1 MVEKRKAENSS
12 KNLFW
17 FSLDNAAKIFP
28 AIRSKE
34 HTTVL
39 RCTAVLRERISV
51 RPLLDAVSMAGT
63 RFPYF
68 RVSLH
73 HGIFWY
79 YLEESKKAFSLI
91 PDTGR
96 PCRAFG
102 NKSNDNA
109 HLIRILV
116 RKNTLSVEASH
127 ILTDGYGASQFL
139 LWILEK
145 YVLLKESKNS
155 GSSDWKPDAELLRI
169 ETEDAYSNYFKNNIP
184 FAARLS
190 KAFHVPYK
198 LGKKPRFDVLL
209 AILNL
214 KEVKE
219 KAAEKG
225 ISITEYL
232 TAVNLFALQQI
243 AATRKIRRKKVI
255 RIQVPINLRNIYPSK
270 SMRNFSLFVMP
281 EIDTRLGDYSFD
293 EIIKIVHHKMQLE
306 TDEKLISKIISRNV
320 GSEKKLLIRGIPLVV
335 KNLVLRYKYYTEG
348 ANQYS
353 GVITNLGK
361 IDVTE
366 HLQNRIDCFVLTPP
380 PPNKKLKVNCG
391 VAGYRNKLVLS
402 FGNITRSKEL
412 ERRFLSFLSQE
423 GLQVKVKKA
432 FDL

>member
-39 RCTAVLRERISV
+39 RCTAVLRERISIK
-51 RPLLDAVSMAGT
+51 PLLTAVAMAGE

-79 YLEESKKAFSLI
+79 YLEESPKDFSIL

-96 PCRAFG
+96 LCRAFSSKNG
-102 NKSNDNA
+102 EKN

-116 RKNTLSVEASH
+116 RKNTVSVEASH

-139 LWILEK
+139 LWILGN
-145 YVLLKESKNS
+145 YALLKASKNS
-155 GSSDWKPDAELLRI
+155 DAKDWKPDTEMLQA
-169 ETEDAYSNYFKNNIP
+169 ETEDAYSNYFKDNIP

-190 KAFHVPYK
+190 KAFHVPFK
-198 LGKKPRFDVLL
+198 LRKKPRFDVLL

-214 KEVKE
+214 KEVKA

-232 TAVNLFALQQI
+232 TAVNLFVLQQI
-243 AATRKIRRKKVI
+243 AATKKIRRKKVI

-281 EIDTRLGDYSFD
+281 EIDTRLGDYSFE

-320 GSEKKLLIRGIPLVV
+320 GSEKKLLIRGIPLVI

-361 IDVTE
+361 IDVAE
-366 HLQNRIDCFVLTPP
+366 HLENKIDYFVLTPP

-391 VAGYRNKLVLS
+391 VAGFRDKLVLS

-412 ERRFLSFLSQE
+412 ERRFLSFLVRE
-423 GLQVKVKKA
+423 GLEVKVKTP
-432 FDL
+432 FDV